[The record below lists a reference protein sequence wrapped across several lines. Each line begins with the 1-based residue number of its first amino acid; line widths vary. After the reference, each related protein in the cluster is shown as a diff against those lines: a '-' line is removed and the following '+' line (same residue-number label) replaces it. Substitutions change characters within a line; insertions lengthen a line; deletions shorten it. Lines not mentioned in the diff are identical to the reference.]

1 MVKVGSFIGVDA
13 NGTISAKTGT
23 TSTTVA
29 RGDHSHSYSD
39 VGAAAADHTHSG
51 SDITSA
57 VANATN
63 ADKVDGYH
71 LSVVTTMPTSPDA
84 NTIYILK

>member
-1 MVKVGSFIGVDA
+1 MKNNA
-13 NGTISAKTGT
+13 GT
-23 TSTTVA
+23 TIATYNGSADSAVTLTYAV
-29 RGDHSHSYSD
+29 
-39 VGAAAADHTHSG
+39 VGAAPESHTHTG
-51 SDITSA
+51 GQITSA